1 MAYSKQWDTVYD
13 QGSNLSIW
21 PWSDLVSYV
30 YRYAPIKS
38 SETKVLEI
46 GFGAG
51 ANIPFFRKLGV
62 CYLGIEGSDAIA
74 SKVRERYPDWNAN
87 LLTGDF
93 IEHRY
98 DGKYDLVVDRSSM
111 THNDTGA
118 ILRGLQNISKAMTED
133 AKYIGIDWFS
143 TLHSGFSMGE
153 AVDEH
158 TKCNI
163 AEGQFHGVGKVH
175 FSDETHL
182 IELFQASGLRIT
194 RLEHKEVRSMV
205 PVTGQVFASWN
216 LVAEK
221 MG

>member
-1 MAYSKQWDTVYD
+1 MAYSKQWDNVYQ

-51 ANIPFFRKLGV
+51 ANIPFFRTLGV
-62 CYLGIEGSDAIA
+62 GYLGIEGSDAIA
-74 SKVRERYPDWNAN
+74 SKVRERYPDWSPN
-87 LLTGDF
+87 LITGDF

-98 DGKYDLVVDRSSM
+98 GGKYDLVVDRSSM

-118 ILRGLQNISKAMTED
+118 ILRGLRNISEAMAEN

-143 TLHSGFSMGE
+143 ILHSGFSLGE
-153 AVDEH
+153 VVDEH

-163 AEGQFHGVGKVH
+163 ADGQFHGVGKVH
-175 FSDETHL
+175 FSDERHL

-194 RLEHKEVRSMV
+194 RLEHKEVHSMV
-205 PVTGQVFASWN
+205 PETGQVFASWN

-221 MG
+221 MV